1 MHRGSHD
8 ALSDA
13 PLDAPPDDRPGGW
26 ALILGSLMTLVTMAL
41 HPTGADMLRDYDTFA
56 PRNILA
62 HGLAIAA
69 LPLTVFGWLA
79 LGRRLRRAG
88 AGAEAEFGFVTYALA
103 AVAVLTAGIASGLI
117 APMLAAR
124 ILEAGA
130 EGDAML
136 RALFRYSGMVN
147 QGFATVFVAA
157 SAAAMTIWSAGAL
170 RAGGLPRA
178 LAGFGLLVGLVLL
191 GITVAGRLRLDVH
204 HFGMIVVA
212 QSAWTVGVGV
222 VLSRAAPSRTAPAGP

>member
-1 MHRGSHD
+1 MHQHPHD
-8 ALSDA
+8 V
-13 PLDAPPDDRPGGW
+13 PDDDRVGGW

-41 HPTGADMLRDYDTFA
+41 HPTGADLLRDYDTFA

-69 LPLTVFGWLA
+69 VPLSVFGWLA
-79 LGRRLRRAG
+79 LGRRLRAAG
-88 AGAEAEFGFVTYALA
+88 ARTEAELGIVTFALA
-103 AVAVLTAGIASGLI
+103 AVAVLTAGVASGLV
-117 APMLAAR
+117 APMIAER
-124 ILEAGA
+124 ILGA
-130 EGDAML
+130 EAEDAAVL
-136 RALFRYSGMVN
+136 RMLFRYNGMVN

-178 LAGFGLLVGLVLL
+178 LAAFGLLVGLVLL

-204 HFGMIVVA
+204 HFGMIIGA
-212 QSAWTVGVGV
+212 QAAWTVGVGV
-222 VLSRAAPSRTAPAGP
+222 VLSRGALPRTVPAHP